1 MDTEQCE
8 ELLREYTEELHN
20 IFADRQQRMPTPK
33 LHRAY
38 SDLASINQQFDP
50 NFNQEEVILTRIT
63 ELVNYVEHFHLIEK
77 RVTLKSLLSLYLGTD
92 FDKKSFLSIM
102 VTCM

>member
-8 ELLREYTEELHN
+8 ELLRDYTVDLHN

-38 SDLASINQQFDP
+38 SDLASINQQIDP
-50 NFNQEEVILTRIT
+50 NFDQEDVILTRIT
-63 ELVNYVEHFHLIEK
+63 DLVNYVEHFHMLEK
-77 RVTLKSLLSLYLGTD
+77 RLTLRSLLSLYLEGISNDNTANK
-92 FDKKSFLSIM
+92 F
-102 VTCM
+102 T

>member
-1 MDTEQCE
+1 MDTEHCE
-8 ELLREYTEELHN
+8 ELLREYTVELHN

-38 SDLASINQQFDP
+38 SDLASINQQLDP
-50 NFNQEEVILTRIT
+50 NFDQDEVILSRIT

-77 RVTLKSLLSLYLGTD
+77 RVTMKSLLSLYLGQISKD
-92 FDKKSFLSIM
+92 F
-102 VTCM
+102 T